1 MLRLLQHPMANNS
14 GVSAPE
20 ARRGEGSSYRNPDS
34 CVERVLD
41 NSCDLPIMEVLL
53 IWQGGKQEMRQQGR
67 DKVKPRVK
75 APPLGVP

>member
-53 IWQGGKQEMRQQGR
+53 IWQGGKQENNRP
-67 DKVKPRVK
+67 DFAILPS
-75 APPLGVP
+75 LDLWLVPH

>member
-34 CVERVLD
+34 CVESVLD

-53 IWQGGKQEMRQQGR
+53 IWQGGKQENNRP
-67 DKVKPRVK
+67 DFAILPSFD
-75 APPLGVP
+75 LWLVPH

>member
-1 MLRLLQHPMANNS
+1 MLRLLQHPMASNS

-53 IWQGGKQEMRQQGR
+53 IWQGGKQENNGP
-67 DKVKPRVK
+67 DFAILPS
-75 APPLGVP
+75 LDLWLVPH